1 MKKIRKPV
9 IAVVSLIISTMLMML
24 VGCSCVLGK
33 IFAEGDFIY
42 RKATN
47 SDEVAII
54 GLTDSGLQK
63 EILVA
68 PTTVR
73 GYRVG
78 AIGASR
84 IDRKEIKRK
93 YGSENIMFN
102 SKKLKRIYI
111 PTEIRAKASL
121 WGSVSGGDANCVII
135 VMGIEKRYMHYF
147 EKDSIKV
154 SAKCFYENTDY
165 YRGEGIKYWNPDNV
179 MPANV
184 GFYYNYT
191 DSPNDGLYWVD
202 DYDGELISYVPKNP
216 VRSGYTFAGWYKEP
230 ECINEWDFETDIVP
244 AKEYGVGVYH
254 FKELTLYAK
263 WI

>member
-1 MKKIRKPV
+1 
-9 IAVVSLIISTMLMML
+9 MLMML
-24 VGCSCVLGK
+24 VGCSCLTGR

-42 RKATN
+42 RKYPN
-47 SDEVAII
+47 YDGVVII
-54 GLTDSGLQK
+54 GLSDSGLQK

-73 GYRVG
+73 GYNVFALG
-78 AIGASR
+78 NYDY
-84 IDRKEIKRK
+84 DREEIQKK
-93 YGSENIMFN
+93 YGYENIMFN

-111 PTEIRAKASL
+111 PTEVACEASL
-121 WGSVSGGDANCVII
+121 QGPVMGEDANCVII
-135 VMGIEKRYMHYF
+135 VMDIEKGDMRDF
-147 EKDSIKV
+147 EKDNVKV

-165 YRGEGIKYWNPDNV
+165 NRGDSIECWNPDNV

-184 GFYYNYT
+184 SFYYNY
-191 DSPNDGLYWVD
+191 DNAPNNGLYWVD

-244 AKEYGVGVYH
+244 VKEYGVGIYH